1 MKKYTNDNPHF
12 SESVDILETTDTN
25 HAENF
30 NKATRE
36 LMDNTLALKKNVEE
50 AKKEA
55 HEMVDDTTGQKYK
68 MGIDDGVV
76 YFEEVNASG
85 EED

>member
-1 MKKYTNDNPHF
+1 MKKYTNDNPQF